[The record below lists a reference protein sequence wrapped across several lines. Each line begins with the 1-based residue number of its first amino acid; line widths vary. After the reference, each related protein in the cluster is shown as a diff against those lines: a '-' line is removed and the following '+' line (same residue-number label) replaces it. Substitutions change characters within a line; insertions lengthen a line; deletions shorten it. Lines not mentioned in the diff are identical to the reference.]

1 MSELTYFWHDYETW
15 GRDPAQ
21 DWPAQFAGVR
31 TDADLNEI
39 DGPVSLFCAPPRDRL
54 PDPESCLIT
63 GLTPQ
68 ACAAQGIPEAQFA
81 ARIEAELGRPGTV
94 GVGYNTLRFDDHF
107 TRYLLWRNLY
117 DPYAREWQNGCSR
130 WDLLDTVRCAF
141 ALRPE
146 ALNWPRHPDGR
157 VSFKL
162 EDLARANGLWHEN
175 AHEALSDVRATIALA
190 RKVKQQVP
198 KLWDFCLRLRQ
209 KAEVKQELLLG
220 RPVLHVSGQ
229 YPTSRGCLAVVFP
242 FAPHPEKANEV
253 IVWDLAED
261 PAVLMALTTSEI
273 RTRVFTRQAELPE
286 GVQRLPIK
294 TIHINQSPVVVA
306 QLKTLSTGRAQEL
319 GIDMDLA
326 MRHAEA
332 AARMSQD
339 LLGVWREVFQSPP
352 RASSVR
358 SADADL
364 YGGFLGDAD
373 RRRLGQVRALKP
385 DEMSHWQG
393 HFDDPRL
400 DDLVFLYRARNWPE
414 HLTEADRTRWLA
426 HLSERF
432 HSPGTDGSAGLE
444 SYLGR
449 LEDMHEAALER
460 GDERAESLLGD
471 LVEWADE
478 LSAHLP

>member
-1 MSELTYFWHDYETW
+1 MSELTFFWHDYETW
-15 GRDPAQ
+15 GRDPAR

-39 DGPVSLFCAPPRDRL
+39 DAPISLFCAPPRDRL

-81 ARIEAELGRPGTV
+81 ARIEAELARLGTV

-162 EDLARANGLWHEN
+162 EDLARANGLWHDN

-198 KLWDFCLRLRQ
+198 RLWDFCLRLRQ
-209 KAEVKQELLLG
+209 KSEVKQELLLG

-242 FAPHPEKANEV
+242 FAPHPDKANEV

-261 PAVLMALTTSEI
+261 PAVLMTLTTAEI
-273 RTRVFTRQAELPE
+273 RERVFTRQADLPE

-306 QLKTLSTGRAQEL
+306 QLKTLSAGRAQEL

-326 MRHAEA
+326 MRHAES

-339 LLGVWREVFQSPP
+339 LLGVWREVFQSPA
-352 RASSVR
+352 RAATLR

-373 RRRLGQVRALKP
+373 RRRLAGLKALSAADLLQAKP
-385 DEMSHWQG
+385 S
-393 HFDDPRL
+393 FDDERL
-400 DDLVFLYRARNWPE
+400 DELLFLYRARNHRDQLTTDDLELWHTHLASQLGAEDE
-414 HLTEADRTRWLA
+414 HGRSQVEQY
-426 HLSERF
+426 
-432 HSPGTDGSAGLE
+432 LE
-444 SYLGR
+444 R
-449 LEDMHEAALER
+449 LEALHEAAEAR
-460 GDERAESLLGD
+460 GDERAQAILAD

-478 LSAHLP
+478 LSSGT